1 VRLIRR
7 HPLLTAAAALGLAAT
22 ILVSA
27 AGVVVWREA
36 HHDDA
41 SLTDRADAIIVL
53 GAAQY
58 DGEPS
63 PVFAGRLDHAAL
75 LWEQDR
81 ADLVITLGGKRP
93 GDRTTEAEAGRDYL
107 VRQGLPS
114 GSVVALPVGSST
126 WESLEAAASYL
137 LDRDLRRAFL
147 VSDPWHNARVKA
159 MADDLGI
166 RGYASATWTSGAT
179 SEEARG
185 QGYVRETL
193 AYLRYRL
200 LGP

>member
-7 HPLLTAAAALGLAAT
+7 HPLLAALVGLSLAVVGVVV
-22 ILVSA
+22 VS
-27 AGVVVWREA
+27 GVVVWRAA
-36 HHDDA
+36 HRDDA
-41 SLTDRADAIIVL
+41 SRVDHADAIVVL

-81 ADLVITLGGKRP
+81 SDLVLTVGGKQP
-93 GDRTTEAEAGRDYL
+93 GDRTTEADAGRDYL
-107 VRQGLPS
+107 IRQGVPADA
-114 GSVVALPVGSST
+114 VVALPVGSST
-126 WESLEAAASYL
+126 WESLEAAAAHL
-137 LDRDLRRAFL
+137 HDHDLRSVFL

-159 MADDLGI
+159 MASDLGLDA
-166 RGYASATWTSGAT
+166 YASATWRSGAT

-185 QGYVRETL
+185 QGYLRETF
-193 AYLRYRL
+193 AYLRYL
-200 LGP
+200 ILGG